1 MYRMNSSNI
10 KTPQIKNLRRHREDF
25 NKHQSKTKQIIKK
38 GIYEINKT
46 TQDMIDKLNKDKE
59 NLRKMNQTEILKIKN
74 PLNQIKNSVE
84 GHSRRPEQVEDR
96 LSELEDKI
104 DIKEK
109 KKTEECLEKRLK
121 SCERNT

>member
-1 MYRMNSSNI
+1 
-10 KTPQIKNLRRHREDF
+10 
-25 NKHQSKTKQIIKK
+25 
-38 GIYEINKT
+38 
-46 TQDMIDKLNKDKE
+46 
-59 NLRKMNQTEILKIKN
+59 MNQTEILKIKN

-109 KKTEECLEKRLK
+109 KKKK
-121 SCERNT
+121 QKNA